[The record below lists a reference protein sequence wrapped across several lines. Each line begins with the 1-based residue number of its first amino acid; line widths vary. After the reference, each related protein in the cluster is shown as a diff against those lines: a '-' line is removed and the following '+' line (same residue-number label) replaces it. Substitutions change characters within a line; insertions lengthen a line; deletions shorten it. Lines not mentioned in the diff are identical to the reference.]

1 MKKIL
6 LPLVI
11 MTAVFASGCFEIV
24 EDVKKDQIAEILMD
38 NAKYALFTYN
48 DGTYWPYF
56 YNYATAGPAA
66 LAGYHI
72 FGIGLS
78 TATDPVVCNLW
89 VKDGAIPG
97 DYTQLDKDT
106 VFKIEY
112 DNDAA
117 ATPYVLDAAQSFT
130 FTLKANG
137 PGRMRGTFSGILI
150 HSVAGPPDVTLTDG
164 IFDIPYRN
172 Y

>member
-1 MKKIL
+1 VKKIL

-11 MTAVFASGCFEIV
+11 LTAAFASGCFEIV
-24 EDVKKDQIAEILMD
+24 EDVKKDQVAEILMD
-38 NAKYALFTYN
+38 NAKYATFTYN

-56 YNYATAGPAA
+56 YNYASAGPAA

-72 FGIGLS
+72 FGIIFTSGTDTS
-78 TATDPVVCNLW
+78 TCDLW

-117 ATPYVLDAAQSFT
+117 GTPYVLDAAEPFT

-150 HSVAGPPDVTLTDG
+150 HSVAGPPNVTLSDG
-164 IFDIPYRN
+164 VFDIPYRI